1 MFIRRASY
9 KILTILPFLFWFSLL
24 SAQELKGIAIYI
36 SDGDTFHFLPEDK
49 KKIKVRVAD
58 IDCPERLQPFG
69 LEAKEFVFNEIKDKE
84 VVIKISDTDR
94 YGRKIARVYYEGK
107 DLSEELIRKGF
118 AWHYTKY
125 SKDPILNELE
135 QQARENKYG
144 LWADSSSIAPWEFRK
159 RKKNKI
165 TFAK

>member
-9 KILTILPFLFWFSLL
+9 RILTILPFLFWFALL
-24 SAQELKGIAIYI
+24 SAQELKGTAIYI

-49 KKIKVRVAD
+49 KKIKVRIAD
-58 IDCPERLQPFG
+58 IDCPERL
-69 LEAKEFVFNEIKDKE
+69 
-84 VVIKISDTDR
+84 R

-107 DLSEELIRKGF
+107 DLSEELLRKGF

-125 SKDPILNELE
+125 SKDPFLNELE

-159 RKKNKI
+159 RKRNKI
-165 TFAK
+165 IFVK